1 MCTVAPHQ
9 SDREQQTAEA
19 YENISF
25 AFSAGPA
32 PPRAIM
38 SGWVAY
44 MGAGGHQALPLHAE
58 RENASIQLQ
67 LCYTVHG
74 SSDEGIS
81 TLELVHFFVF

>member
-1 MCTVAPHQ
+1 MFGARKVHGIDRNICARWRRHQ

-44 MGAGGHQALPLHAE
+44 MGAGGRARASGVIPLHAPHAE
-58 RENASIQLQ
+58 
-67 LCYTVHG
+67 
-74 SSDEGIS
+74 S
-81 TLELVHFFVF
+81 TRNHLA